1 MERKYADIIIDIS
14 HEKLDRS
21 FQYRIP
27 ESMRESLE
35 VGMVVAVPFGMGS
48 RRMKGYVI
56 EITDKAEYPPE
67 KMKEILETVTD
78 ASPVESRLIA
88 LAGWMRDYYGSTMIQ
103 ALKTVIPVKQK
114 IKPKEKKSVRLLLGR
129 AEAEEKLAF
138 YRKKHQTARARL
150 LEALLGGGEV
160 PMEFVSGKLNVSS
173 SAVKLLE
180 EQGVLE
186 CVKGYEKP
194 GRAGKAK

>member
-1 MERKYADIIIDIS
+1 MEKLYANIIVDIS

-114 IKPKEKKSVRLLLGR
+114 IKPKEKKSPSAAG
-129 AEAEEKLAF
+129 
-138 YRKKHQTARARL
+138 QS
-150 LEALLGGGEV
+150 GGGRE
-160 PMEFVSGKLNVSS
+160 
-173 SAVKLLE
+173 
-180 EQGVLE
+180 
-186 CVKGYEKP
+186 
-194 GRAGKAK
+194 AGIL

>member
-1 MERKYADIIIDIS
+1 MEKLYANIIVDIS

-67 KMKEILETVTD
+67 KM
-78 ASPVESRLIA
+78 
-88 LAGWMRDYYGSTMIQ
+88 
-103 ALKTVIPVKQK
+103 
-114 IKPKEKKSVRLLLGR
+114 
-129 AEAEEKLAF
+129 
-138 YRKKHQTARARL
+138 
-150 LEALLGGGEV
+150 
-160 PMEFVSGKLNVSS
+160 
-173 SAVKLLE
+173 
-180 EQGVLE
+180 
-186 CVKGYEKP
+186 
-194 GRAGKAK
+194 